1 MDSVNDIFDEKVN
14 IYDEMPDIHSDDSIY
29 DRAGELWKT

>member
-1 MDSVNDIFDEKVN
+1 MTAEDEIFDEKVN
-14 IYDEMPDIHSDDSIY
+14 IYDEMPDIHNDDSIY